1 MSVTYNEY
9 IQYPVE
15 YTYNKCEKS
24 MVYIGDPCRW
34 YGGLGASNEN
44 ILKYILYVTLVSALG
59 PRSNLDWFYEY
70 IFMMKVF

>member
-1 MSVTYNEY
+1 MTLV
-9 IQYPVE
+9 
-15 YTYNKCEKS
+15 
-24 MVYIGDPCRW
+24 GDMEDW
-34 YGGLGASNEN
+34 GASNEN